1 MYCPR
6 PTKYMWHPTW
16 HSETRVNHS
25 RQSCNK
31 STNTCPLAFGFPNW
45 QVISNI
51 VYKLLDIIYK
61 SGIICKCYI
70 SPYKQ
75 GPVTTLHSYK
85 YQVPSN
91 PLHILHTLQHTSN
104 KFVPLL
110 SWFSLLYYVHGIG
123 FFIQFSLAKGVLHA
137 GRGSYIYFS
146 YSTGAP
152 LADIKLIIL
161 GFFCYSVFNNFF
173 CYIKKFSYI

>member
-1 MYCPR
+1 MIHNYRARIINPQ
-6 PTKYMWHPTW
+6 YMFG
-16 HSETRVNHS
+16 VNYTS
-25 RQSCNK
+25 FFIYIRKRNLLKESNGVL
-31 STNTCPLAFGFPNW
+31 NLY
-45 QVISNI
+45 ISNI
-51 VYKLLDIIYK
+51 CDKINHSNCIQRGK
-61 SGIICKCYI
+61 NFEAAWYI
-70 SPYKQ
+70 
-75 GPVTTLHSYK
+75 LMW
-85 YQVPSN
+85 
-91 PLHILHTLQHTSN
+91 
-104 KFVPLL
+104 PLL